1 MVYSLLK
8 IGIFGNFGAD
18 LKEKLQFVGCSPK
31 LINNIYSKV
40 EISYHLDKHA
50 TPGQ

>member
-18 LKEKLQFVGCSPK
+18 LKEKLHFVGSSPK
-31 LINNIYSKV
+31 LINNIYVKL
-40 EISYHLDKHA
+40 EISPHLDKHA
-50 TPGQ
+50 THHQ